1 MPRHPPNAL
10 KALDHSHYRCPS
22 FLRARGAKGATAF
35 GYLSAFGCAPA
46 ALRRSCETSGGQHTR
61 LVRRV
66 LGLSIKERPV
76 SRDLNA
82 MPLAR
87 PGQRP
92 CRAVVRQREPG
103 QGRGIQHVTSAA
115 GAVTRVAL
123 DVGDRSSPRPLMK
136 AYMMCV
142 SRAPLGIGTSTP
154 MGKQIFSSR
163 CQ

>member
-22 FLRARGAKGATAF
+22 FLRARSAKGATAF

-61 LVRRV
+61 LVHRV

-103 QGRGIQHVTSAA
+103 QGRGIQPC
-115 GAVTRVAL
+115 AL
-123 DVGDRSSPRPLMK
+123 SRFALLESGCSRQAKPEWVGWMSEIEVPLVLSWK
-136 AYMMCV
+136 W
-142 SRAPLGIGTSTP
+142 T
-154 MGKQIFSSR
+154 
-163 CQ
+163 